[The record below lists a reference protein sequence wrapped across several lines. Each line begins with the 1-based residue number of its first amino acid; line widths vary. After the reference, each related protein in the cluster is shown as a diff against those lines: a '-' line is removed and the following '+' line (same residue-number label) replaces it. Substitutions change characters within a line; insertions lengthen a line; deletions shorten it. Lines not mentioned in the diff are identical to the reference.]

1 MTADRVCNAL
11 FVCIGNFAC
20 STDNLAELTP
30 SAAAFFER
38 LDFSRVDRTTATLL
52 RRELST

>member
-11 FVCIGNFAC
+11 FVCIGNARP
-20 STDNLAELTP
+20 TDNLAELTP
-30 SAAAFFER
+30 SAVAFFER
-38 LDFSRVDRTTATLL
+38 LDLSRFDRTTATFL